1 MGAEME
7 LETVDD
13 MVTDGLDVDVDEG
26 ASASLDFIAVES
38 FKKRPARYNRFFP
51 QAGYFTTRTSTSTAT
66 EKKAKKPLFKK
77 CTIRFHHQ

>member
-1 MGAEME
+1 ME

-38 FKKRPARYNRFFP
+38 FKPARYNRFFP

-66 EKKAKKPLFKK
+66 EKRAKKPLFKK